1 MSLRAR
7 RSRAWQSHNRRDIYG
22 SVFSKPAVNPTPNP
36 IVFGNNNITVSGLFV
51 NATAHGAGNQTVTID
66 LWENDPVFDEKIV
79 TVSPTAARP
88 ADAISGTA
96 IQIASGGTI
105 TFVVTNTSGTISG
118 NAGTNEANENPV
130 QLIYG
135 YYIGTVMGYSPERVF
150 NVSQP

>member
-1 MSLRAR
+1 APGLNPESPI
-7 RSRAWQSHNRRDIYG
+7 RDIYG
-22 SVFSKPAVNPTPNP
+22 SEFSMPAVNPTPNP

-66 LWENDPVFDEKIV
+66 LWENDPFFDDKLV
-79 TVSPTAARP
+79 TVNPTAARP
-88 ADAISGTA
+88 ADAIYGTA
-96 IQIASGGTI
+96 IQIAGGGTI

-130 QLIYG
+130 QLLYG
-135 YYIGTVMGYSPERVF
+135 YNPGVAVGYSYPPQRVF